1 MENIGQEEREYNKFQ
16 WFLYVILIPFLFTV
30 TLIVVILSVAG
41 FKPLEKTKEIAG
53 NIPLLETF
61 IADEK
66 QIMNQEERL
75 KQEIVKLQ
83 KTVQEKEATLLEM
96 ERDLQEKQD
105 KIEELQI
112 EIEKLRAELQAKEE
126 EQQLQNQRIKNIA
139 SLYET
144 MSPKKAAL
152 VISSLDDSEAEK
164 ILTALPIDQVA
175 AILEKMSPEDAAKYT
190 KLLSQ

>member
-1 MENIGQEEREYNKFQ
+1 MENIEQEEREYSKFQ
-16 WFLYVILIPFLFTV
+16 CFLYVIFIPFLFTV

-53 NIPLLETF
+53 NMPLLGSL
-61 IADEK
+61 IGDEK
-66 QIMNQEERL
+66 QTINKEERL

-83 KTVQEKEATLLEM
+83 NAVEEKESNLLEL
-96 ERDLQEKQD
+96 ENDLQAKQD

-126 EQQLQNQRIKNIA
+126 QQQLQKQKIKNIA

-144 MSPKKAAL
+144 MSTKKAAL
-152 VISSLDDSEAEK
+152 VISNLDESEAEK
-164 ILTALPIDQVA
+164 ILTSLPTEKVA
-175 AILEKMSPEDAAKYT
+175 AILEKMPPEDAAKYT